1 MREQTNLNGVKS
13 VAKAL
18 LMLDIH
24 LTDYSPVIVQHPF
37 TSSGIVAA
45 PTENGLAMLDITQG
59 DENLNAWRGLM
70 VKQID
75 QAKNAYHIYM
85 MLNKPYALSFL
96 SFAEPHLSQKDFSEI
111 LADAWIRSENPNMDK
126 NFVKKNLEDMFK
138 KADKSILMDGEE
150 KEQFDSFE
158 DTVTIYRG
166 VTSYNAKNIKALS
179 WTTDYQTAEWF
190 AHRFGEDGTVYQAQ
204 IGKEHILA
212 FFNGRNESEVI
223 VDPKHLTNITEA
235 QDMSNVSEYSS
246 YMSLNTLEY
255 RMLKVSNDIDC
266 RIINYLCF
274 LFFLFTFRNFSI

>member
-1 MREQTNLNGVKS
+1 MRKETNMAGVRS

-18 LMLDIH
+18 LMLDIN
-24 LTDYSPVIVQHPF
+24 LTDYSPMIVQHPF
-37 TSSGIVAA
+37 TSSGMVAA

-59 DENLNAWRGLM
+59 DENLSAWRGLM
-70 VKQID
+70 VKQIA

-96 SFAEPHLSQKDFSEI
+96 SLAEPHLSKKDFSEI

-126 NFVKKNLEDMFK
+126 NFVKKSLVDMFK
-138 KADKSILMDGEE
+138 KADQSILMDGEE
-150 KEQFDSFE
+150 KEVFDSFD

-190 AHRFGEDGTVYQAQ
+190 AHRFGEEGTVYEAQ
-204 IGKEHILA
+204 ISKEHILA

-223 VDPKHLTNITEA
+223 VDPKYLTDITEA
-235 QDMSNVSEYSS
+235 QAMDTGMNLSQ
-246 YMSLNTLEY
+246 
-255 RMLKVSNDIDC
+255 
-266 RIINYLCF
+266 
-274 LFFLFTFRNFSI
+274 

>member
-1 MREQTNLNGVKS
+1 MRKETNMAGVRS

-18 LMLDIH
+18 LMLDIN
-24 LTDYSPVIVQHPF
+24 LTDYSPMIVQHPF
-37 TSSGIVAA
+37 TSSGMVAA

-59 DENLNAWRGLM
+59 DENLSAWRGLM

-96 SFAEPHLSQKDFSEI
+96 SLAEPHLSKKDFSEI

-126 NFVKKNLEDMFK
+126 NFVKKSLVDMFK
-138 KADKSILMDGEE
+138 KADQSILMDGEE
-150 KEQFDSFE
+150 KEMFDSFD

-190 AHRFGEDGTVYQAQ
+190 AHRFGEEGTVYEAQ
-204 IGKEHILA
+204 ISKEHILA

-223 VDPKHLTNITEA
+223 VDPKYLTDITEA
-235 QDMSNVSEYSS
+235 QAMDTGMNLSQ
-246 YMSLNTLEY
+246 
-255 RMLKVSNDIDC
+255 
-266 RIINYLCF
+266 
-274 LFFLFTFRNFSI
+274 

>member
-1 MREQTNLNGVKS
+1 MRKETNMAGVKS

-18 LMLDIH
+18 LMLDIN
-24 LTDYSPVIVQHPF
+24 LTDYSPMIVQHPF
-37 TSSGIVAA
+37 TSSGMVAA

-59 DENLNAWRGLM
+59 DENLSAWRRLM

-96 SFAEPHLSQKDFSEI
+96 SLADPHLSQKDFSEI

-126 NFVKKNLEDMFK
+126 NFVKKSLVDMFK
-138 KADKSILMDGEE
+138 KADQSILMDGEE
-150 KEQFDSFE
+150 KEVFDSFD

-190 AHRFGEDGTVYQAQ
+190 AHRFGEEGTVYEAQ
-204 IGKEHILA
+204 ISKEHILA

-223 VDPKHLTNITEA
+223 VDPKYLTDITEA
-235 QDMSNVSEYSS
+235 QAMDTGMNLSQ
-246 YMSLNTLEY
+246 
-255 RMLKVSNDIDC
+255 
-266 RIINYLCF
+266 
-274 LFFLFTFRNFSI
+274 

>member
-1 MREQTNLNGVKS
+1 MRKETNMVGVRS

-37 TSSGIVAA
+37 TASGIVAV
-45 PTENGLAMLDITQG
+45 PTENGLTMLDITQG
-59 DENLNAWRGLM
+59 DENLSAWRGLM

-75 QAKNAYHIYM
+75 QARNAYHVYM

-96 SFAEPHLSQKDFSEI
+96 SLAEPHLSQKDFSEI

-126 NFVKKNLEDMFK
+126 NFVKKNLVDMFK

-158 DTVTIYRG
+158 DTVTIYRS

-235 QDMSNVSEYSS
+235 QDMSNG
-246 YMSLNTLEY
+246 MT
-255 RMLKVSNDIDC
+255 MKQ
-266 RIINYLCF
+266 
-274 LFFLFTFRNFSI
+274 

>member
-1 MREQTNLNGVKS
+1 MRKETNMAGVRS

-18 LMLDIH
+18 LMLDIN
-24 LTDYSPVIVQHPF
+24 LTDYSPMIVQHPF
-37 TSSGIVAA
+37 TSSGMVAA

-59 DENLNAWRGLM
+59 DENLSAWRGLM

-96 SFAEPHLSQKDFSEI
+96 SLAEPHLSKKDFSEI

-126 NFVKKNLEDMFK
+126 NFVKKSLVDMFK
-138 KADKSILMDGEE
+138 KADQSILMDGEE
-150 KEQFDSFE
+150 KDVFDSFD

-190 AHRFGEDGTVYQAQ
+190 AHRFGEEGTVYEAQ
-204 IGKEHILA
+204 ISKEYILA

-223 VDPKHLTNITEA
+223 VDPKYLTDITEA
-235 QDMSNVSEYSS
+235 QAMDTGMNLSQ
-246 YMSLNTLEY
+246 
-255 RMLKVSNDIDC
+255 
-266 RIINYLCF
+266 
-274 LFFLFTFRNFSI
+274 

>member
-1 MREQTNLNGVKS
+1 MRKETNMAGVKS

-37 TSSGIVAA
+37 TSSGVVAA

-59 DENLNAWRGLM
+59 DENLSAWRGLM

-85 MLNKPYALSFL
+85 MLNKSYALSFL
-96 SFAEPHLSQKDFSEI
+96 SLAEPHLSQKDFSKI

-126 NFVKKNLEDMFK
+126 NFVKKSLVDMFK
-138 KADKSILMDGEE
+138 KADQSILMDGEE
-150 KEQFDSFE
+150 KDVFDSFD

-179 WTTDYQTAEWF
+179 WTTEYQTAEWF
-190 AHRFGEDGTVYQAQ
+190 AHRFGEEGTVYEAQ
-204 IGKEHILA
+204 ISKEHILA

-223 VDPKHLTNITEA
+223 VDPKYLTDITEA
-235 QDMSNVSEYSS
+235 QAMDTGMNLSQ
-246 YMSLNTLEY
+246 
-255 RMLKVSNDIDC
+255 
-266 RIINYLCF
+266 
-274 LFFLFTFRNFSI
+274 

>member
-1 MREQTNLNGVKS
+1 MRKETNMAGVKS

-37 TSSGIVAA
+37 TSSGMVAA

-59 DENLNAWRGLM
+59 DENLSAWRGLM

-96 SFAEPHLSQKDFSEI
+96 SLAEPHLSQKDFSEI

-126 NFVKKNLEDMFK
+126 NFVKKSLVDMFK
-138 KADKSILMDGEE
+138 KADQSILMDGEE
-150 KEQFDSFE
+150 KDVFDSFD

-190 AHRFGEDGTVYQAQ
+190 AHRFGEEGTVYEAQ
-204 IGKEHILA
+204 ISKEHILA

-235 QDMSNVSEYSS
+235 QDMSNG
-246 YMSLNTLEY
+246 MT
-255 RMLKVSNDIDC
+255 MKQ
-266 RIINYLCF
+266 
-274 LFFLFTFRNFSI
+274 

>member
-1 MREQTNLNGVKS
+1 MRKETNMAGVKS

-37 TSSGIVAA
+37 TSSGMVAA

-59 DENLNAWRGLM
+59 DENLSAWRGLM

-96 SFAEPHLSQKDFSEI
+96 SLAESHLSQKDFSEI
-111 LADAWIRSENPNMDK
+111 LADTWIRSENPNMDK
-126 NFVKKNLEDMFK
+126 NFVKKSLVDMFK
-138 KADKSILMDGEE
+138 KADQSILMDGEE
-150 KEQFDSFE
+150 REMFDSFD

-190 AHRFGEDGTVYQAQ
+190 AHRFGEEGTVYEAQ
-204 IGKEHILA
+204 ISKEHILA

-223 VDPKHLTNITEA
+223 VDPKYLTDITEA
-235 QDMSNVSEYSS
+235 QEMGNG
-246 YMSLNTLEY
+246 MTMNQ
-255 RMLKVSNDIDC
+255 
-266 RIINYLCF
+266 
-274 LFFLFTFRNFSI
+274 